1 MGSQMMRKVIHFDSE
16 DNADKIKLALD
27 IIFQGKSTVHD
38 FINTKGVCIMLV
50 EIDSGVLSDLRK
62 FEFRVID
69 VPKPSMATNI
79 TGKNSKPTNTT
90 EKK

>member
-1 MGSQMMRKVIHFDSE
+1 MTEPSRMRKVIHFDAD

-27 IIFQGKSTVHD
+27 ILFQGKSTVHD

-50 EIDSGVLSDLRK
+50 EIDSGVLADLLK
-62 FEFRVID
+62 FEFRVIE
-69 VPKPSMATNI
+69 VPK
-79 TGKNSKPTNTT
+79 KPI